1 MYVIISTKI
10 PAIIHTIAICFNVRR
25 FRTWDGVKVQICSG
39 RRQSDV
45 SSSLQVRY
53 LRKRMN
59 VYSFIHSFYLY
70 FVLWKYFILHFTF
83 FQLIVQCVASAQFYL
98 FCTMCFCSRAS
109 TFLCVHYGKGLSL
122 LLMDLDTGLILKCVR
137 MDFLISEF

>member
-53 LRKRMN
+53 L
-59 VYSFIHSFYLY
+59 FIHSFFL
-70 FVLWKYFILHFTF
+70 FIFCFMEILHFTF
-83 FQLIVQCVASAQFYL
+83 YIFSVDSLVCCKCSILSFLYHVFLQSCFYI
-98 FCTMCFCSRAS
+98 FMCSLWQR
-109 TFLCVHYGKGLSL
+109 TFAAIDGP
-122 LLMDLDTGLILKCVR
+122 
-137 MDFLISEF
+137 